1 MFLQKTRVFY
11 VDEIDTRCQ
20 FHKTFQNFV
29 RKLYFEFEIFGAKIS
44 CENRAPKTLMKLT
57 TWVVYKRRHGSPG
70 GHKSF
75 CDDTT
80 VLTRDDGG
88 RGIKLLKLRDVIYG
102 GSFITKIYIRL

>member
-1 MFLQKTRVFY
+1 MTFVRKTRTFY
-11 VDEIDTRCQ
+11 VDES
-20 FHKTFQNFV
+20 FQNFA
-29 RKLYFEFEIFGAKIS
+29 RKLYFEFEIFSTNIS
-44 CENRAPKTLMKLT
+44 YENCAQKMLMKLT
-57 TWVVYKRRHGSPG
+57 TGVVYKRRHGSPG